1 MPDAPTTTC
10 RRRHGDNDQAAAPWE
25 SRRLR
30 DALSAVVAGVLLFGA
45 PGCKTVARQERA
57 TDSRIQDQKDIAA
70 SNEQIRLRMRSLVG
84 PLCGEIE
91 QAADRIIAESRD
103 HSVQRA
109 ALIWKIEAVPALREA
124 LFQPDP
130 HTAAGDT
137 WVLAFQMA
145 DYFEKGPGSVSLGA
159 ESPHAVAACRH
170 LEEEI
175 ATVVAAMTHSGDV
188 SKARAF
194 VEKWAADHPIRGSI
208 AGRESTLTRALENA
222 AGDPLSAGQAVAEL
236 SDTIDDLNRRIE
248 IYSDQLFRQAR
259 WEAQLLQSNLADD
272 LKLDTARPLAERAL
286 ASADKGISTLD
297 ELAPLLERAVSTAAD
312 APDLIA
318 KERIAALT
326 DLGNE
331 LTRTM
336 TFVQDQRI
344 GVLQQLTRE
353 RIAALQDLHAD
364 LRAERQALTGDLE
377 KVSLRVVDHAFLR
390 VAQLLAAMVAAAF
403 IGLLVFV
410 RLWKRAPR
418 LAAAIER

>member
-1 MPDAPTTTC
+1 
-10 RRRHGDNDQAAAPWE
+10 
-25 SRRLR
+25 
-30 DALSAVVAGVLLFGA
+30 
-45 PGCKTVARQERA
+45 
-57 TDSRIQDQKDIAA
+57 
-70 SNEQIRLRMRSLVG
+70 
-84 PLCGEIE
+84 
-91 QAADRIIAESRD
+91 
-103 HSVQRA
+103 
-109 ALIWKIEAVPALREA
+109 
-124 LFQPDP
+124 
-130 HTAAGDT
+130 
-137 WVLAFQMA
+137 
-145 DYFEKGPGSVSLGA
+145 
-159 ESPHAVAACRH
+159 
-170 LEEEI
+170 
-175 ATVVAAMTHSGDV
+175 
-188 SKARAF
+188 
-194 VEKWAADHPIRGSI
+194 
-208 AGRESTLTRALENA
+208 
-222 AGDPLSAGQAVAEL
+222 
-236 SDTIDDLNRRIE
+236 
-248 IYSDQLFRQAR
+248 LFRQAR